1 MSSDVVR
8 ALEPL
13 VATLE
18 RLSIAYRIGGSV
30 ASSALGVPRS
40 TIDVDLE
47 CAIENEHVVAFVA
60 ALKDSFYVDEG
71 MIRDAIA
78 RRASFNL
85 IFLETVTKIDVFVHR
100 FGTYDREAFGRGVRL
115 SLEPGT
121 REFDLVTAEDIVLR
135 KLDWYRLG
143 DGVSERQWL
152 DVVGVLR
159 VQGPRIDREYL
170 RRWADLLDLTK
181 LLERALAEANASPP

>member
-18 RLSIAYRIGGSV
+18 KLSIEYRIGGSV

-40 TIDVDLE
+40 TIDVDIE
-47 CAIENEHVVAFVA
+47 CAIELEHVDAFVSALRA
-60 ALKDSFYVDEG
+60 AYYVDG
-71 MIRDAIA
+71 DMIRDAIA
-78 RRASFNL
+78 RRASFNV
-85 IFLETVTKIDVFVHR
+85 IFLETVTKVDVFVHR
-100 FGTYDREAFGRGVRL
+100 LGPYDREAFARGVRL
-115 SLEPGT
+115 ALEPGT
-121 REFDLVTAEDIVLR
+121 REFDVVTAEDIVLR

-143 DGVSERQWL
+143 GGISERQWL

-159 VQGPRIDREYL
+159 VQGARIDRDYL

-181 LLERALAEANASPP
+181 LLDRALSEAG